1 MFLLKFK
8 MEVFYLSGVLA
19 IISEYNPFHNGHI
32 LHLKESLKMTKADF
46 TIAIMS
52 GNFVQRGDTS
62 LIDKWSKTEM
72 ALRQGIDLVIE
83 LPTIYAT
90 SSAENFAEGSIK
102 ILNTLGIIDYL
113 SFGSEIG
120 QIKALDDVA
129 TVLAK
134 EPKDFSDIIKH
145 QLKSGLSYPKAREI
159 ALQMYFGN
167 SPIYTE
173 ALQNPNNILGVEY
186 IKALKKSKST
196 ITPIT
201 IKRNYS
207 DYNSKSIKNGIAS
220 STAIRYMIEKGKNI
234 HSVVP
239 FETYEILEKLM
250 QNGQI
255 VPNLKIFEKQ
265 IIYILRKMTL
275 NEIANLPDVTEGL
288 ENKIKTAANSCNDLD
303 TLISKIKSK
312 RFTQTRIQRILLYA
326 LLDIK
331 KRDMSV
337 SKRATPYI
345 RVLGFNKHGKRI
357 ISAIAEHNPK
367 AKIVV
372 SVKRFL
378 ETNKDSTLN
387 NMIMKDILATNIYTL
402 GYKNNSIANLD
413 YTHKILEL
421 K

>member
-1 MFLLKFK
+1 M
-8 MEVFYLSGVLA
+8 
-19 IISEYNPFHNGHI
+19 
-32 LHLKESLKMTKADF
+32 HLKKSLELTKADF

-62 LIDKWSKTEM
+62 IIDKWSKTEM
-72 ALRQGIDLVIE
+72 ALKQGIDLVIE
-83 LPTIYAT
+83 LPTLYAI
-90 SSAENFAEGSIK
+90 SSAENFAEGAIK

-120 QIKALDDVA
+120 EIKPLDDVA
-129 TVLAK
+129 TILAK
-134 EPKDFSDIIKH
+134 EPKEFSELIKH

-167 SPIYTE
+167 SPLYTS

-186 IKALKKSKST
+186 IKAIKKTRSN
-196 ITPIT
+196 IVPIT

-207 DYNSKSIKNGIAS
+207 DYNSKTVKNGIAS
-220 STAIRYMIEKGKNI
+220 ATAIRTMISQNQNI

-239 FETYEILEKLM
+239 FETYEIIEKLIENK
-250 QNGQI
+250 QV
-255 VPNLKIFEKQ
+255 VPSLAVFEKE
-265 IIYILRKMTL
+265 IIYALRRMTIT
-275 NEIANLPDVTEGL
+275 EIASLPDVTEGL
-288 ENKIKTAANSCNDLD
+288 ENKIKQAANSTNNLNE
-303 TLISKIKSK
+303 LITKIKSK
-312 RFTQTRIQRILLYA
+312 RFTQSRIQRILLYA
-326 LLDIK
+326 LLNITK
-331 KRDMSV
+331 KDMQM
-337 SKRATPYI
+337 SKKATPYI

-378 ETNKDSTLN
+378 ETNKDMNLQA
-387 NMIMKDILATNIYTL
+387 MMMKDILATNIYTL
-402 GYKNNSIANLD
+402 GYKNNPIANLD

>member
-1 MFLLKFK
+1 MKNSIEIKNLTKEYKELKAVDNLSLEVHEGEILGLLGPNGSGKSTTINCI
-8 MEVFYLSGVLA
+8 LSLL
-19 IISEYNPFHNGHI
+19 NF
-32 LHLKESLKMTKADF
+32 TK
-46 TIAIMS
+46 
-52 GNFVQRGDTS
+52 
-62 LIDKWSKTEM
+62 
-72 ALRQGIDLVIE
+72 
-83 LPTIYAT
+83 
-90 SSAENFAEGSIK
+90 GSIK
-102 ILNTLGIIDYL
+102 ILNSLKIIDYL

-173 ALQNPNNILGVEY
+173 ALQNQNNILGVEY

>member
-1 MFLLKFK
+1 
-8 MEVFYLSGVLA
+8 
-19 IISEYNPFHNGHI
+19 
-32 LHLKESLKMTKADF
+32 MTKADF